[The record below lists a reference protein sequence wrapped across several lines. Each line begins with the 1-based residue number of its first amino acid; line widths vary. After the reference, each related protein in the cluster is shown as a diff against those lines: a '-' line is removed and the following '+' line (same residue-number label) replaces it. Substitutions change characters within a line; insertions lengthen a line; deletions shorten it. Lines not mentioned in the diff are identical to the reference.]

1 MEELIRNL
9 KAAEDALDTYRA
21 NARISKKSD
30 AEAEDR
36 LIASVEHAKAQ
47 IQFFNEKKTAFW
59 EKYNQE
65 REILIRQHAMEL
77 DRLKTVYDSIA
88 QENGY
93 DN

>member
-9 KAAEDALDTYRA
+9 KVAEDALDTYRA

-47 IQFFNEKKTAFW
+47 IQFFNEKKIAFW
-59 EKYNQE
+59 KKYHQE
-65 REILIRQHAMEL
+65 REVLIRQHAMEL
-77 DRLKTVYDSIA
+77 TKLESIYVEIA
-88 QENGY
+88 RENGY
-93 DN
+93 DS